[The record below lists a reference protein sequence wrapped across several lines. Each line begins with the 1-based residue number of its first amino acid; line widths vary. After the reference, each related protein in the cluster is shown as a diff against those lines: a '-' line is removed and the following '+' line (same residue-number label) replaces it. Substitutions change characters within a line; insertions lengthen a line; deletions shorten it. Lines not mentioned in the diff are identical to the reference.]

1 MVRPKEG
8 ARRRGKV
15 GLIALVSAWVLL
27 AAVVGGGLAWVF
39 YLHPEAQQAESPE
52 IAEPAVPEASAPEV
66 QAPEVQA
73 PEVQAP
79 EAPVREA
86 ATAEAPSPPKPAA
99 VTPEAPPVVPAET
112 AAAEQPAA
120 TAEDL
125 SAKLRKPSG
134 EEALPA
140 WRRYAEAF
148 DIRDTQPRIAV
159 VITGLGLNEKATGL
173 AIRKLP
179 PAFTLS
185 FTPYAD
191 DLERWIALARV
202 EGHEVML
209 DLPME
214 PIDFPQSDPGPLAL
228 MTQAGN
234 KQNLERL
241 NEILGRGS
249 SYVGVAGI
257 LGSRFAGSA
266 PDMKTL
272 LRALKTKGLIYLD
285 NGSAP
290 ENLGVELAA
299 SLEVALVQ
307 NDRFLDTSQANAEA
321 VLARLAQVESIALTR
336 GQALAM
342 ASPYPLSIE
351 QLAVWANSL
360 KEKGLTLAP
369 VTALLRRPGPA

>member
-1 MVRPKEG
+1 MVRSKEG
-8 ARRRGKV
+8 ARRGGKA
-15 GLIALVSAWVLL
+15 GLIALASAWVFLF
-27 AAVVGGGLAWVF
+27 AVVGGGITWVF
-39 YLHPEAQQAESPE
+39 FLHPDAQVAEAPE
-52 IAEPAVPEASAPEV
+52 AAEPEAPEV
-66 QAPEVQA
+66 QASEASPAEALPTEAQA
-73 PEVQAP
+73 PQSQA
-79 EAPVREA
+79 
-86 ATAEAPSPPKPAA
+86 AEAPAPAEPAA
-99 VTPEAPPVVPAET
+99 PAPAEPVETVTPAAP
-112 AAAEQPAA
+112 A

-125 SAKLRKPSG
+125 SAKLQKPS
-134 EEALPA
+134 EAESLPA
-140 WRRYAEAF
+140 WRRFAEAF
-148 DIRDTQPRIAV
+148 DIRDSRPRIAV
-159 VITGLGLNEKATGL
+159 VVTGLGLSERATEL
-173 AIRKLP
+173 AVRKLP

-191 DLERWIALARV
+191 DLERWITMARV

-241 NEILGRGS
+241 NRILGRGS

-257 LGSRFAGSA
+257 LGSRFAGSK

-290 ENLGVELAA
+290 ENAGVELAA
-299 SLEVALVQ
+299 SLGVALVR
-307 NDRFLDTSQANAEA
+307 NDRFLDSSQANAEA
-321 VLARLAQVESIALTR
+321 IRARLAQIERIALTR

-351 QLAVWANSL
+351 QLVAWADGL
-360 KEKGLTLAP
+360 EARGLTLAP

>member
-1 MVRPKEG
+1 MVRSKEG
-8 ARRRGKV
+8 ARRGGKA
-15 GLIALVSAWVLL
+15 GLIALAFAWVVLF
-27 AAVVGGGLAWVF
+27 AVVGAGLTWVF
-39 YLHPEAQQAESPE
+39 YLHPDAQVAEAPE
-52 IAEPAVPEASAPEV
+52 AAEPEAPAPEV
-66 QAPEVQA
+66 QASEA
-73 PEVQAP
+73 PPAEAPPSEAKAP
-79 EAPVREA
+79 EAPAPAA
-86 ATAEAPSPPKPAA
+86 ATPAPAAEAP
-99 VTPEAPPVVPAET
+99 PAET
-112 AAAEQPAA
+112 AAATP
-120 TAEDL
+120 EDL
-125 SAKLRKPSG
+125 SAKLRKPS
-134 EEALPA
+134 EAESLPA
-140 WRRYAEAF
+140 WRRFSEAF
-148 DIRDTQPRIAV
+148 DIRDTRPRIAV
-159 VITGLGLNEKATGL
+159 VVTGLGLSERATDL
-173 AIRKLP
+173 AVRKLP

-191 DLERWIALARV
+191 GLERWIALARV

-241 NEILGRGS
+241 NRILGRGS
-249 SYVGVAGI
+249 SYIGVAGI

-290 ENLGVELAA
+290 ENAGIELAA
-299 SLEVALVQ
+299 SLGVALVR
-307 NDRFLDTSQANAEA
+307 NDRFLDSSQANAEA
-321 VLARLAQVESIALTR
+321 IRARLAQVERIALTR
-336 GQALAM
+336 GQAVAM

-351 QLAVWANSL
+351 QLAAWADGL
-360 KEKGLTLAP
+360 EARGLTLAP